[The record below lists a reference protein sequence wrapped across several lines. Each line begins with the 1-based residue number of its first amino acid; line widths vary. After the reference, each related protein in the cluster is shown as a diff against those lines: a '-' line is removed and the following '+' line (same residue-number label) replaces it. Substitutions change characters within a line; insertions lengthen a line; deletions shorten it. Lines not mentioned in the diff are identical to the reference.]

1 MNNINLQ
8 QALAQVHQ
16 WLTTGQPKQA
26 EQLLLQ
32 LESQYPDNSVVLTH
46 LIGFALNKKQYAQ
59 AQGYIDTLLTD
70 PTTITDKQQFL
81 HLIRMF
87 IQHNRFKAGLRLSS
101 NVAKALESD
110 AEVLAARC
118 HCAIDARALAEAQKW
133 LNTSSELVSSNPY
146 LMHTRANIASM
157 QGHFDQAI
165 RDFHTVLAS
174 EPGNSYAA
182 ARIAKCGRVSEQT
195 LEALHNAET
204 LGGDDEAKARINLAL
219 GKAYA
224 DKGDYNKAWEYAAKG
239 NQYNRNVA
247 KFNAQVFKQQVDHII
262 DVFTADRIKATQ
274 SDNIQE
280 HVFIV
285 GMPRSGTTLAEQI
298 LSIVDDYY
306 AGGETPALE
315 YALGFTKEGGNYTQS
330 LIDGL
335 PIDWRS
341 ACEAYEDYFSQFANF
356 SGNLIVN
363 KVPTNFFHVG
373 LFKLMFPKAKIIN
386 MHRDPLDMAVSV
398 FFETFSQYFA
408 YTNDLK
414 DIFFVYDQYQRLMK
428 HWASLFEQDVLTVS
442 YQSLVSDYQTQVD
455 NIGQFLG
462 RTLPSADEIRGAS
475 NHVETPS
482 LWQVRQPINTNAVK
496 KWKRYEKQLGEFV
509 KQYS

>member
-1 MNNINLQ
+1 MNTPGLQ

-16 WLTTGQPKQA
+16 WLTTGQPQQA
-26 EQLLLQ
+26 EHLLLQ
-32 LESQYPDNSVVLTH
+32 LITQYPTNTVVLTH
-46 LIGFALNKKQYAQ
+46 LIGFALNKKQYAS
-59 AQGYIDTLLTD
+59 AEKYIDTLLAH
-70 PTTITDKQQFL
+70 PEQIIDKQQFL

-101 NVAKALESD
+101 NVADNLKGD

-118 HCAIDARALAEAQKW
+118 HCAIDARALADAQAW
-133 LNTSSELVSSNPY
+133 LAQSNDVVEGSPY

-157 QGHFDQAI
+157 QGDFDSAI
-165 RDFHTVLAS
+165 RDFHLVLAK

-182 ARIAKCGRVSEQT
+182 ARIAKCGRVSD
-195 LEALHNAET
+195 ET
-204 LGGDDEAKARINLAL
+204 LTALLDALAQGGDDEAKARIHLAL
-219 GKAYA
+219 GKAYS
-224 DKGDYNKAWEYAAKG
+224 DQGDYSQAWEHAEKG
-239 NQYNRNVA
+239 NQFNKNVA
-247 KFNAQVFKQQVDHII
+247 KFDATVFQQQVDHII
-262 DVFTADRIKATQ
+262 EAFTAPRVEAIQ
-274 SDNIQE
+274 SDNTQE

-315 YALGFTKEGGNYTQS
+315 YALGFTREGGAYTQS
-330 LIDGL
+330 LIQGA
-335 PIDWRS
+335 PIDWTA
-341 ACEAYEDYFSQFANF
+341 ACNAYNDYFAQFANF
-356 SGNLIVN
+356 SGKLIVN

-373 LFKLMFPKAKIIN
+373 LIKLMFPKAKIIN
-386 MHRDPLDMAVSV
+386 MQRDPLDVAVSV

-414 DIFFVYDQYQRLMK
+414 DIFFVFEQYQRLMT
-428 HWASLFEQDVLTVS
+428 HWSALFKDDVLNVS
-442 YQSLVSDYQTQVD
+442 YQALVSDYQAQVD

-462 RTLPSADEIRGAS
+462 RQLPSADEIRGAA

-496 KWKRYEKQLGEFV
+496 KWKRYETQLGEFV